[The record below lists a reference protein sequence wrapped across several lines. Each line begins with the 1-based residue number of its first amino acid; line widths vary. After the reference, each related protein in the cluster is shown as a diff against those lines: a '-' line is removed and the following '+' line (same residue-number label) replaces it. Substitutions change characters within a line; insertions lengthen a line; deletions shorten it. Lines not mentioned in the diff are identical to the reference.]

1 VRDVADP
8 AKLSLRFR
16 VLSSMVG
23 PDEMLEMAF
32 GPGLAASK

>member
-1 VRDVADP
+1 
-8 AKLSLRFR
+8 

-23 PDEMLEMAF
+23 PDAMLEMAF